1 MALRAGV
8 STHPPVALHP
18 CQRLQ
23 DPEEACGQVGASLGD
38 RRLLTDR
45 IFSLDPPLEQKI
57 KTQVRSNEILL

>member
-38 RRLLTDR
+38 RRLDR
-45 IFSLDPPLEQKI
+45 QNFLSRPSAGTENKDTGKI
-57 KTQVRSNEILL
+57 K